1 MKDHL
6 TTDCAD
12 SERLKELQRVGDP
25 PPLRHAVILILKK
38 TKLAGFPTLKPCP
51 RLRTLPIPS
60 ARWKQP
66 LEPAVMAKGSD
77 EVNDLFQSPTRVFQ
91 HARNL

>member
-1 MKDHL
+1 MKDRL

-38 TKLAGFPTLKPCP
+38 PSYHNSCPALSLCGGRTDPHLQSEFKAAG
-51 RLRTLPIPS
+51 RL
-60 ARWKQP
+60 
-66 LEPAVMAKGSD
+66 
-77 EVNDLFQSPTRVFQ
+77 
-91 HARNL
+91 